1 MSELTSTQSDFEI
14 LGGTDGVERLIARF
28 VDRVASDF
36 IIGFFF
42 ERVDLDRV
50 KKMETSLACVHLGG
64 PGEYAGRPVA
74 RAHAP
79 YPINAGHFRRR
90 LAILRTVLTE
100 EGVDPEI
107 IDRWIAHDQ
116 ALQDQV
122 TNGQECSP

>member
-1 MSELTSTQSDFEI
+1 MTSPQNDFEA
-14 LGGTDGVERLIARF
+14 LGGHPGVQALIDRF

-42 ERVDLDRV
+42 DRVDLDRV
-50 KKMETSLACVHLGG
+50 KKMEASLAASHLGG
-64 PGEYAGRPVA
+64 PEQYAGRSMA
-74 RAHAP
+74 RAHGA

-107 IDRWIAHDQ
+107 IARWIAHDQ
-116 ALQDQV
+116 SKMDQV
-122 TNGQECSP
+122 TNGQECAP